1 MSVSHTWLRV
11 VKHHLHDV
19 VKFRILT
26 VDRVV
31 CLSSCSYSKTA
42 ALCTPLWTF
51 KQIHFPHT
59 KSGTRKRTKDKGRL
73 VSLSRTYS
81 FRIVSADYDTF
92 AVLTSDWITFTFWRK
107 FLIRVW
113 RFLNCMSEG
122 SFTLGT
128 RPRIRVPF
136 KPFKN
141 FSFFYFLFFQIWTFH
156 TVPGYELIKKKIV
169 HEIT

>member
-92 AVLTSDWITFTFWRK
+92 AVSPNLRLNNIYFLKKVLDTSLAFPKLYVGRILHIRDPATHPSTLQTLQK
-107 FLIRVW
+107 LFL
-113 RFLNCMSEG
+113 
-122 SFTLGT
+122 
-128 RPRIRVPF
+128 
-136 KPFKN
+136 
-141 FSFFYFLFFQIWTFH
+141 FLFFIFPNLNIPH
-156 TVPGYELIKKKIV
+156 CARVRIDKKKK
-169 HEIT
+169 